1 MKSNDTKN
9 FCTCPVT
16 KCPRHPMNHD
26 EGCTPCIK
34 DNLEKRSEQ

>member
-9 FCTCPVT
+9 FCTCLVT
-16 KCPRHPMNHD
+16 KCPHHPMNHD